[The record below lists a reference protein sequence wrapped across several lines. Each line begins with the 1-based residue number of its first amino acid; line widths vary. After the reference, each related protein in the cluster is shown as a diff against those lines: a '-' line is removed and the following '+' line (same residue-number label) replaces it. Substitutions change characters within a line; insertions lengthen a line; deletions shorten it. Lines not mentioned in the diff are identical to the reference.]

1 MSKRGK
7 EGASSGTDTAAD
19 SDAPLRASRE
29 ASLGADG
36 LHVSQASGTV
46 PATAPDD
53 SRESAYADTTP
64 TDDDEFHASREASLG
79 GSYSSSM
86 RAGVLSPE
94 DRELPAGAQPGD
106 PDPERDWASDDRKS

>member
-1 MSKRGK
+1 MSKTGK
-7 EGASSGTDTAAD
+7 EGGSSTADTAAD

-36 LHVSQASGTV
+36 LNVSQASGTV

-53 SRESAYADTTP
+53 SRESAYAGTTP

-94 DRELPAGAQPGD
+94 DSELPPGAQPGD
-106 PDPERDWASDDRKS
+106 PDPERDWASDAGKS